1 MIKSFLY
8 GKLFNRKDMNL
19 EKIKV
24 GNHPPD
30 DIHVVIEVPMNSDP
44 VKYEYDK
51 EVGAI
56 FVDRFMPT
64 SMFYPCNYGFI
75 PNTLSGDGDPADV
88 LVISSYPVVPGS
100 IINAKPIGVL
110 ITEDEKGKDEKILA
124 VPSPKVDLAYADIN
138 SYKDLPEIIIQK
150 ISHFFE
156 NYKSLEKGKWVKV
169 TGWEDADI
177 AKKII
182 NEAIKR
188 FHETEE

>member
-1 MIKSFLY
+1 
-8 GKLFNRKDMNL
+8 MNL

-150 ISHFFE
+150 ISHFF
-156 NYKSLEKGKWVKV
+156 
-169 TGWEDADI
+169 
-177 AKKII
+177 
-182 NEAIKR
+182 
-188 FHETEE
+188 